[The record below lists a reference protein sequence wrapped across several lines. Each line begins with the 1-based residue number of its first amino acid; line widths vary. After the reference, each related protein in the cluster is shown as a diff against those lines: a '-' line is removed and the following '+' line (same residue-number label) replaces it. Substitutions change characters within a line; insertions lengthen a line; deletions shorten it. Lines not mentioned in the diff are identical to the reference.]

1 MYLEPVS
8 DFDCLRV
15 HARFSGA
22 MNLFVGADDRLSVSI
37 QAIIGLNGWSIC
49 DVAAAVAVLAVTCA
63 ARLRKADQS
72 EAQYD
77 CKHKILFH
85 KNLHGWFNAFTT
97 QYSFDV
103 GSASTSFT
111 PAAH

>member
-1 MYLEPVS
+1 MS

-15 HARFSGA
+15 RASFNGA

-37 QAIIGLNGWSIC
+37 QAIIGLNGRNIC
-49 DVAAAVAVLAVTCA
+49 DFAATVAVLAVTCA
-63 ARLRKADQS
+63 ASLRKADQS

-97 QYSFDV
+97 QCSFDV
-103 GSASTSFT
+103 GSTSTSFT
-111 PAAH
+111 PAAL